1 MSTHK
6 PYIIG
11 LTGGIATGKST
22 ASRHLTSLGA
32 YCIDADQIAHDLMS
46 AGGGAVE
53 PIRQLFG
60 DEVVLPDGGID
71 RKLLGRVVFPDAS
84 LRRQLEGIVHPM
96 VQHITLECIEQAGKK
111 GLPLAFLDVPLLFE
125 SGMDVLCDETWV
137 ITLSHDRQL
146 KRLMD
151 RDHMGE
157 AEAQTRIDSQMSQD
171 EKVRRATVAID
182 NGRSE
187 EKFKAELT
195 ALYHIALRRAER
207 ENA

>member
-1 MSTHK
+1 MSRHK
-6 PYIIG
+6 PYIVG

-53 PIRQLFG
+53 AIRRLFG
-60 DEVVLPDGGID
+60 DAVILPDGSVD
-71 RKLLGRVVFPDAS
+71 RGQLGRIVFADAA
-84 LRRQLEGIVHPM
+84 LRRQLEGITHPM
-96 VQHITLECIEQAGKK
+96 VQHITLECIEQAEKK
-111 GLPLAFLDVPLLFE
+111 GLPLVFLDVPLLFE

-137 ITLSHDRQL
+137 VTLSRDRQL
-146 KRLMD
+146 KRLIA
-151 RDHMGE
+151 RDHM
-157 AEAQTRIDSQMSQD
+157 AESDAQTRIDSQMSQE
-171 EKVRRATVAID
+171 EKARRATVTID

-187 EKFKAELT
+187 ERFKAELT
-195 ALYHIALRRAER
+195 ALYHMALRRAER